1 MRRTLLATTAV
12 LVATL
17 ALAGCT
23 AGSGASTADQS
34 GPAPALE
41 GGAGGGDF
49 SSEGGGAAEVA
60 AGGTESGTGSDAAAA
75 AAERQVIIT
84 GDVTITADDPIAASR
99 EAVRI
104 VESAGGRVDGRTE
117 YAPSAVEDGVA
128 PPDGDYAVDY
138 APGGSAG
145 SATLELRIPA
155 DKLTATLDELE
166 KLGRADQVSLSTSD
180 VTVESQDL
188 DARISALRASL
199 ERIQA
204 LVAKAT
210 TIDDLIRL
218 EGEVS
223 SRQAELESLE
233 AQQRFLGDQV
243 SMSTVTLYLRS
254 ESDAPVRDPGDFW
267 SGLATGWAAFIGFW
281 AGLLVV
287 VGVLLP
293 WIVTLALIAGAVIL
307 VLRRRSRR
315 AAAAAPV
322 ARPTADE
329 PSPQADEPI
338 SASSAT
344 P

>member
-1 MRRTLLATTAV
+1 MRRTLLASTAV

-23 AGSGASTADQS
+23 AGSADSAVDQS
-34 GPAPALE
+34 GPAPAVE
-41 GGAGGGDF
+41 GGDF
-49 SSEGGGAAEVA
+49 SSAEGGAAGDA
-60 AGGTESGTGSDAAAA
+60 LGGTGVDSAA

-84 GDVTITADDPIAASR
+84 GDVTITAEDPIAASR

-117 YAPSAVEDGVA
+117 YAPSSTGDGGSDL
-128 PPDGDYAVDY
+128 PDGDYSVEY
-138 APGGSAG
+138 VPGGSAG
-145 SATLELRIPA
+145 SATLQLRIPA

-166 KLGRADQVSLSTSD
+166 ELGRADQVSLSTSD

-233 AQQRFLGDQV
+233 AQQRYLADQV

-254 ESDAPVRDPGDFW
+254 ESDAPPVDPGDFW
-267 SGLATGWAAFIGFW
+267 SGLATGWAAFVGFW
-281 AGLLVV
+281 AGLLVLI
-287 VGVLLP
+287 GVLVP

-307 VLRRRSRR
+307 VLRRRRR
-315 AAAAAPV
+315 RVAAAAAAV
-322 ARPTADE
+322 GTA
-329 PSPQADEPI
+329 PGAAPAQPQADEPI